1 MAKNQI
7 NKKNTGNSKTTGN
20 EPQKWYADPRYRSL
34 INTIIFIIIALIFFI
49 VNNTRK
55 EPDHGP
61 YPPTATADSTST
73 LIR

>member
-1 MAKNQI
+1 MAKNQNI
-7 NKKNTGNSKTTGN
+7 RKTNASSKTTST
-20 EPQKWYADPRYRSL
+20 EPLKWYADPKYKSL
-34 INTIIFIIIALIFFI
+34 LNTIIFIIIALIFFI

-61 YPPTATADSTST
+61 YPPTTSADSTQT